1 MHTNNIK
8 QRAPF
13 PIDCQLS
20 PISLSLPKII
30 ANHTVYLLYTVIRLA
45 APGVMMTLCEW
56 LAFDILSFSA
66 AYLSNVHLAAQSVLM
81 TVCVLM
87 YHIPFPISIAAT
99 TRFGNLI
106 GHGALSAARTATTTY
121 TCIFTALG
129 LVDTTLLLLLGPIL
143 PRLFSTDPKVQ
154 AAVSAVVPVV
164 AAAQFFDATTALCN
178 GLVRGLG
185 AQAVG
190 GLINLGVYYLL
201 AVPLALFL
209 AFGPPQLS
217 LAGLWIGPCSGLAV
231 ITLFEG
237 SYVKWSNWQRA
248 VDDAKGREE

>member
-1 MHTNNIK
+1 M
-8 QRAPF
+8 
-13 PIDCQLS
+13 
-20 PISLSLPKII
+20 
-30 ANHTVYLLYTVIRLA
+30 VRLA

-87 YHIPFPISIAAT
+87 YHIPFPVSIAAT

-106 GHGALSAARTATTTY
+106 GYGALRAARIATLTY
-121 TCIFTALG
+121 TVVFIGIGIF
-129 LVDTTLLLLLGPIL
+129 DITLLVALKNHIPLV
-143 PRLFSTDPKVQ
+143 FSKDPEVQ
-154 AAVSAVVPVV
+154 AKVAEVMPVV
-164 AAAQFFDATTALCN
+164 AASQFFDATTALCN

-185 AQAVG
+185 RQFVG
-190 GLINLGVYYLL
+190 GFINLGVYYIL

-209 AFGPPQLS
+209 AFGSPQLG
-217 LAGLWIGPCSGLAV
+217 LAGLWIGPCSGLAA

-248 VDDAKGREE
+248 VEDAKDREE

>member
-1 MHTNNIK
+1 M
-8 QRAPF
+8 
-13 PIDCQLS
+13 
-20 PISLSLPKII
+20 
-30 ANHTVYLLYTVIRLA
+30 VRLA
-45 APGVMMTLCEW
+45 LPGVMMTFCEW

-66 AYLSNVHLAAQSVLM
+66 AYLSNVHLAGQSVLM

-87 YHIPFPISIAAT
+87 YHIPFPVSIAAT

-106 GHGALSAARTATTTY
+106 GYGALSAARTAALTY
-121 TCIFTALG
+121 TIVFIGIGIL
-129 LVDTTLLLLLGPIL
+129 DITLMVSLKNYIPIL
-143 PRLFSTDPKVQ
+143 FSKDPEVHAKV
-154 AAVSAVVPVV
+154 AEVMPVV

-185 AQAVG
+185 RQFVG
-190 GLINLGVYYLL
+190 GFINLGVYYIF

-209 AFGPPQLS
+209 AFGPPHLS
-217 LAGLWIGPCSGLAV
+217 LAGLWIGPCSGLAA

-248 VDDAKGREE
+248 IDDAREREE